1 MSRMKKKVVA
11 GAVLALLAAVGAVA
25 WQQQGE
31 PPVQPAVAS
40 EAAARLNQASAAV
53 PAMADVASQA
63 ASDAVPGQL
72 AAAGRMPAPAA
83 LKALKQCYYSDTCGL
98 ASSEGL
104 ESHFATSRAIVAQL
118 KALPAQATAAEQARL
133 VQEFL
138 SFPDG
143 HVQAEA
149 LALAARLPPDA
160 ATVQAAVAALRE
172 SYDSVL
178 FRQAF
183 PILQQWQQQGMSAGY
198 EDMLAEVLHTGGW
211 HAAQAVAEN
220 LTPFLTDSNLA
231 RFEALRSQ
239 LAEGARKAALTR
251 SLADYRLQRTG
262 G

>member
-1 MSRMKKKVVA
+1 MKRTVAA
-11 GAVLALLAAVGAVA
+11 GAVIALAATLGAVA
-25 WQQQGE
+25 WQQQAE
-31 PPVQPAVAS
+31 PVPQQGAAS
-40 EAAARLNQASAAV
+40 QAGALLNQASAA
-53 PAMADVASQA
+53 ASATAEAASQA
-63 ASDAVPGQL
+63 ASDAGPGQL
-72 AAAGRMPAPAA
+72 AAAGAMPAPAA
-83 LKALKQCYYSDTCGL
+83 LKALKQCYFTDTCGL
-98 ASSEGL
+98 ASNEGL
-104 ESHFATSRAIVAQL
+104 ESHFAASRAIVAQL
-118 KALPAQATAAEQARL
+118 KALPAQATTAEQAKL

-138 SFPDG
+138 AFPDG

-183 PILQQWQQQGMSAGY
+183 PILQQWQQQGLNAGY

-231 RFEALRSQ
+231 RFEALRGQ